1 MMALLAKWQSTA
13 LVVLAAVAVLALGW
27 VRIERAEKAELAAI
41 LLDQRGQI
49 DQAIKANAGLEA
61 TLAELRAVHAQQI
74 SALARNAAQAA
85 ARSARIHDIREEVR
99 DAPKT
104 EDGSV
109 APVLSHALERLRRAR
124 AAPSGR
130 ATDGTTE
137 PATHPSDLR
146 GQP

>member
-41 LLDQRGQI
+41 LVDQRGQI
-49 DQAIKANAGLEA
+49 DQAVMANAGLEA
-61 TLAELRAVHAQQI
+61 TLVDLRAAHAQQLA
-74 SALARNAAQAA
+74 ALAQNAAQAA
-85 ARSARIHDIREEVR
+85 ARSARIHDIREEIR

-124 AAPSGR
+124 TAPAGR
-130 ATDGTTE
+130 ATDGTAA
-137 PATHPSDLR
+137 PAANPSDLP